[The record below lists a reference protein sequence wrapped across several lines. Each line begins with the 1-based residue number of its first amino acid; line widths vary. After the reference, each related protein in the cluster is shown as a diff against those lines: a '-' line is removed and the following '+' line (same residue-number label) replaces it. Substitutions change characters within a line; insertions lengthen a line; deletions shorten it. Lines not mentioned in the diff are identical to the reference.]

1 VRRLRWLTWQSSW
14 RGVAGAER
22 SIDELSIGKQ
32 GIFAHCKCMSETLD
46 VSAIAEQVGD
56 VVNWIALLFLSEEDA
71 AADDAAMRAC

>member
-1 VRRLRWLTWQSSW
+1 MP
-14 RGVAGAER
+14 ER
-22 SIDELSIGKQ
+22 
-32 GIFAHCKCMSETLD
+32 LD